1 MTEVLKPAPALDP
14 GHGQRLLLD
23 VREVRDRMLLRLI
36 ASLPA
41 FAGGLWLLWIA
52 DTLLL
57 RALAVSGVVFAA
69 IWVVLARRSVR
80 QLLRAGD
87 HYLDIGAGGFTLMSG
102 AEQRFVAWSDLDAVE
117 IDEDRLVV
125 RLRVRGADSLI
136 VEPQYGELGLRELA
150 ATIERGR
157 VAHQPGLDTPSPAGV
172 RSPQS

>member
-1 MTEVLKPAPALDP
+1 MLPLAKPASPPDA

-23 VREVRDRMLLRLI
+23 VREVRDRTLLRLI
-36 ASLPA
+36 ASFPA

-57 RALAVSGVVFAA
+57 RALAVSGVAFAA

-87 HYLDIGAGGFTLMSG
+87 HYLDIGGSGFTLRAG

-125 RLRVRGADSLI
+125 RLRIRGADSLI

-150 ATIERGR
+150 ATIEHGR
-157 VAHQPGLDTPSPAGV
+157 IAGHGTPSPAGV